1 MACGVLLPGPE
12 DAMALL
18 STNHQSNLQTRLE
31 ELERRNQLLEAE
43 IERLQVYKDYA
54 YTDALTEIP
63 NRRFYYERL
72 LQEVA
77 RARRGPHS
85 LTLALVDLDL
95 FKEINEQVGHRG
107 GDQVLKF
114 FSQFLRVNLRQED
127 VVCRIGGDEF
137 AIIMPDTT
145 PDRAAIFFERVK
157 QKLDQVEISVDG
169 RPALTF
175 SFSCGLA
182 RFNPEYLPEDLI
194 EEADHSLYSAKAR
207 GRNRVVAASTDG
219 ALVSRSV
226 H

>member
-1 MACGVLLPGPE
+1 MPLLT
-12 DAMALL
+12 
-18 STNHQSNLQTRLE
+18 TNHQSNIQVKME

-43 IERLQVYKDYA
+43 VERLRIYKDYA

-72 LQEVA
+72 LQEIA
-77 RARRGPHS
+77 RARRSATP

-95 FKEINEQVGHRG
+95 FKDINDEVGHRG

-114 FSQFLRVNLRQED
+114 FSQFIRVNLRQED
-127 VVCRIGGDEF
+127 IVCRIGGDEF
-137 AIIMPDTT
+137 AIIHPDTT
-145 PDRAAIFFERVK
+145 ADNAAVFFDRIRT
-157 QKLDQVEISVDG
+157 KLDQIEISIDG
-169 RPALTF
+169 RARLTL

-182 RFNPEYLPEDLI
+182 PFKSEYLPEDLI

-207 GRNRVVAASTDG
+207 GRNQVVAAAATP
-219 ALVSRSV
+219 ALVSRSI

>member
-1 MACGVLLPGPE
+1 
-12 DAMALL
+12 MALL
-18 STNHQSNLQTRLE
+18 STNHQSYLETRLE

-43 IERLQVYKDYA
+43 IERLRVYKDYA

-77 RARRGPHS
+77 RARRGLHS
-85 LTLALVDLDL
+85 LTLALIDLDL
-95 FKEINEQVGHRG
+95 FKEINNEVGHRG

-145 PDRAAIFFERVK
+145 TDRAAIFFDRVK
-157 QKLDQVEISVDG
+157 RKLDQVELAIDG
-169 RPALTF
+169 RPALTL

-182 RFNPEYLPEDLI
+182 QFKQENLPEDLI

-207 GRNRVVAASTDG
+207 GRNRVVTAAPAEA
-219 ALVSRSV
+219 ALVSRAV

>member
-1 MACGVLLPGPE
+1 MPLLT
-12 DAMALL
+12 ANH
-18 STNHQSNLQTRLE
+18 NHQSILQLRVE

-43 IERLQVYKDYA
+43 NERLRVYKDYA

-72 LQEVA
+72 LQEIA
-77 RARRGPHS
+77 RARRSTHP

-95 FKEINEQVGHRG
+95 FKEINEEVGHRG

-114 FSQFLRVNLRQED
+114 FSQFMRVNLRQED
-127 VVCRIGGDEF
+127 VLCRIGGDEF
-137 AIIMPDTT
+137 AIILPETSADKATVFF
-145 PDRAAIFFERVK
+145 DRVRS
-157 QKLDQVEISVDG
+157 KLDQIEISIDG
-169 RPALTF
+169 RSRLAL

-182 RFNPEYLPEDLI
+182 TFRPEYLPEDLI

-207 GRNRVVAASTDG
+207 GRNRVVSAQVSAAPP
-219 ALVSRSV
+219 ALVSRAI